1 MAKVEKLKSGLFR
14 TRVYL
19 GMVDGKPIQRTI
31 TAPTRQ
37 ELRAKAAMIKADA
50 RPEAHG
56 KTLGEAVD
64 LYISSCEATLS
75 PSTIRGYRSLARRL
89 RSLPL
94 WTIPLSSV
102 GKAEVQDAIDL
113 LSVSEADKTP
123 PALRG
128 KGVSTKYKKGRMAPK
143 SVRNAYGLLTAVLA
157 RYDINISGI
166 KLPQKTRPALSVPDD
181 SDMMRILDAARG
193 TALEVP
199 ILLAASGGLRRGE
212 ICALTLEDL
221 DGNVL
226 HINKSMV
233 KDSDGNWVIKPP
245 KTYGS
250 DRYVEIHPYIAGLIR
265 KQGYVVRCTPSTL
278 SDNHARF
285 LARHGLP
292 HIRIHDYRHHMVSA
306 LHAAGIS
313 DAYIQQR
320 GGWASDYTLKAVY
333 RHTLADHEQ
342 DAVEATNAHF
352 DALMGGDDT
361 C

>member
-1 MAKVEKLKSGLFR
+1 MPKIDRLPSGSYR
-14 TRVYL
+14 MRVYL
-19 GMVDGKPIQRTI
+19 GKTPEGKIVQRVI
-31 TAPTRQ
+31 TAPSKAQ
-37 ELRAKAAMIKADA
+37 LKALAAQLRADF
-50 RPEAHG
+50 RPSSHG
-56 KTLGEAVD
+56 KTFGQAVG
-64 LYISSCEATLS
+64 LYLDSCEATLS

-89 RSLPL
+89 QALPL
-94 WTIPLSSV
+94 WSVPLASV
-102 GKAEVQDAIDL
+102 GKAEVQQAIDL

-128 KGVSTKYKKGRMAPK
+128 RDYSDKYKKGRMSPK
-143 SVRNAYGLLTAVLA
+143 TIKNCYGLITAVLT
-157 RYDINISGI
+157 RYDITVSGV
-166 KLPQKTRPALSVPDD
+166 KLPQKTRPSLTVPDD
-181 SDMMRILDAARG
+181 SDMLRIIEAARG

-212 ICALTLEDL
+212 ICALTLDDL
-221 DGNVL
+221 DGTTL
-226 HINKSMV
+226 HIYKSMV
-233 KDSDGNWVIKPP
+233 KDPSGKWVIKAP

-250 DRYVEIHPYIAGLIR
+250 DRYVEIHPYLADLIR

-292 HIRIHDYRHHMVSA
+292 HIRLHDYRHHMVSA

-320 GGWASDYTLKAVY
+320 GGWASDYTVKAVY
-333 RHTLADHEQ
+333 RHTLADHEAE
-342 DAVEATNAHF
+342 AVQATHDHF
-352 DALMGGDDT
+352 DALMGP